1 MLNNWKINMRL
12 NLKEILEI
20 EQQGSILTERQN
32 LLNVKTTLKTL
43 KLTERQNNCAAGFDT
58 YWTSKLTER

>member
-43 KLTERQNNCAAGFDT
+43 KLTER
-58 YWTSKLTER
+58 